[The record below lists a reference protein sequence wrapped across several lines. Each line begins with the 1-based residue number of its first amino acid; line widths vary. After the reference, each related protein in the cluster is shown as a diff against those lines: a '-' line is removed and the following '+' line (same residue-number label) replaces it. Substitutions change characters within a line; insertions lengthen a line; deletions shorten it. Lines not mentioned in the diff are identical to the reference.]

1 MYHDGIIYKL
11 LQTGIDENMIRLINN
26 FLTARKA
33 YIRVNKHKGETFE
46 LTAGVPQGDV
56 LSPTLYL
63 MIGNDYPDPTHNAQQ
78 KNFAMQYAD
87 DFTQVII
94 SKFNTTITQVQKE
107 QHRQHVEDEIR
118 KQNAFEKQWKIKTN
132 IDKFKIIT
140 IGFYKAPMI
149 NIDNLDIPYSTE
161 IELLGLKFSRNNF
174 YVKQVETSV
183 QRANAELK
191 KLQRFR
197 LLKTK
202 LKTRLYKTL
211 VLPHLTYPAVSLN
224 ICTNTQYGPQYAQ
237 STEDRNNSK

>member
-1 MYHDGIIYKL
+1 
-11 LQTGIDENMIRLINN
+11 
-26 FLTARKA
+26 
-33 YIRVNKHKGETFE
+33 
-46 LTAGVPQGDV
+46 
-56 LSPTLYL
+56 
-63 MIGNDYPDPTHNAQQ
+63 
-78 KNFAMQYAD
+78 MQYAD

-183 QRANAELK
+183 QRANAEFK
-191 KLQRFR
+191 KIQRFR

-211 VLPHLTYPAVSLN
+211 VLPHLTYPAVPLN
-224 ICTNTQYGPQYAQ
+224 ICSNTQYKKLQVVQNKAIRWITNTYYRRATK
-237 STEDRNNSK
+237 SLKNRTYK

>member
-149 NIDNLDIPYSTE
+149 NIDNLDNPYSTE

-183 QRANAELK
+183 Q
-191 KLQRFR
+191 
-197 LLKTK
+197 
-202 LKTRLYKTL
+202 
-211 VLPHLTYPAVSLN
+211 
-224 ICTNTQYGPQYAQ
+224 
-237 STEDRNNSK
+237 